1 MKDETDV
8 TVILDRSGSMEAI
21 ASDVIGGFNR
31 FLMDQQNEPGECR
44 LTLVQFDNEYE
55 VVYAS
60 RPIREAPPLTAD
72 TFQPR
77 GTTALLDALGRTID
91 ATGARFEALDESERP
106 DRVLIIIV
114 TDGLENAS
122 TDYTRERVFKMIS
135 TQQDVYKWSFL
146 FMAANQDAIDEGSK
160 VGIPAQRTRAFT
172 ADGPAFLAASEAMS
186 EAVASFRSTGDAR
199 FSDSASAKRN
209 AKNKKKVH

>member
-1 MKDETDV
+1 
-8 TVILDRSGSMEAI
+8 ILDRSGSMEAI

-31 FLMDQQNEPGECR
+31 FLTDQQSEPGECR
-44 LTLVQFDNEYE
+44 LSLVQFDDQYE
-55 VVYAS
+55 VVYSSQSIAD
-60 RPIREAPPLTAD
+60 ALPLTPE

-77 GTTALLDALGRTID
+77 GTTALLDAIGRTID
-91 ATGARFEALDESERP
+91 ATGARLQALDESERP
-106 DRVLIIIV
+106 DRVLIVIV

-135 TQQDVYKWSFL
+135 TQQNVFNWSFL
-146 FMAANQDAIDEGSK
+146 FMAANQDAIEEGGK
-160 VGIPAQRTRAFT
+160 VGIPAQRTMAFR

-199 FSDSASAKRN
+199 FSDSASAKSN
-209 AKNKKKVH
+209 A